1 MTALTKVLMSV
12 LRLALPTPLRR
23 LFDYLPP
30 AGTELSA
37 LQPGIRVRVPF
48 GRQRELIGLL
58 IEVSDHSDVPENKLK
73 PALEILD
80 STPPLPDHLFEL
92 ARWAA
97 SYYHHPI
104 GDALQQALPVMLRKG
119 APCEYAHA
127 TLWRASAEASLE
139 QLKANAHKQRTTL
152 ELLLVHPQGISTDA
166 LRAEG
171 GETAQLKK
179 LQEKGLA
186 ESFEFI
192 PDSHRPHLPEQLLRE
207 PVLGLND
214 EQQTAVDAVTGCEG
228 FQPFLLEGIT
238 GSGKTEVYLQI
249 IEAVLKSGRQALV
262 LVPEIGLTPQTVSRF
277 KARFN
282 LPVVVLHS
290 NMTDRQRLDAW
301 LKARDGIAPIVIG
314 TRSAL
319 FTALK
324 HPGVLIIDEEHDASF
339 KQQDGL
345 RYSARDMAIARAHRE
360 QIPVVLGTATPSLE
374 TLHNARQGR
383 YQHLQM
389 TRRAGNARPPRFEL
403 LDIRQAA
410 LTDGLSTALIRQIA
424 DTLKAGNQ
432 ALVFLNRRGF
442 SPSLHCE
449 ACGAIA
455 DCRRCDAHMTLHMK
469 PPHLHCHHCDSQRPI
484 PRQCPECGSYDL
496 KPVGSGTERSEQ
508 ALERLFPDV
517 PVLRVDRD
525 STARKDALEN
535 IMKQVHSG
543 EPCVLIGT
551 QMLAKGHHF
560 PDVTLV
566 AILNA
571 DGGLFSA
578 DFRGME
584 RTAQLIVQVAGR
596 AGRAEKPG
604 NVVMQTMHADHP
616 AINQLIE
623 NGYSAFA
630 RDELEVRRLTQ
641 LPPFQYLALL
651 KAEASKQGRAEAFL
665 RAVREYMEQNRM
677 LAGGCGFVGPFP
689 STMEKKAG
697 VFRAQLQLQAPSR
710 AGLHQSLE
718 ALVNFLEAL
727 PDARKVRWILDV
739 DPLEV

>member
-1 MTALTKVLMSV
+1 MSV
-12 LRLALPTPLRR
+12 LRLAIPTPLRR

-30 AGTELSA
+30 ADTRLEDLR
-37 LQPGIRVRVPF
+37 PGLRVRVSF
-48 GRQRELIGLL
+48 GKQKEVVGLL
-58 IEVSDHSDVPENKLK
+58 VEVSEHSDVPADKLK

-80 STPPLPDHLFEL
+80 QQPPLPAHLLEL

-97 SYYHHPI
+97 SYYHHPL
-104 GDALQQALPVMLRKG
+104 GDALQLALPIMLRKG
-119 APCEYAHA
+119 APCQFAHA
-127 TLWRASAEASLE
+127 QLWRASEGACPTALSARAKKQQETLSILLE
-139 QLKANAHKQRTTL
+139 
-152 ELLLVHPQGISTDA
+152 HPQGISNDA

-171 GETAQLKK
+171 GDSSLLKK
-179 LQEKGLA
+179 LADKGLA
-186 ESFEFI
+186 EQFEFT
-192 PDSHRPHLPEQLLRE
+192 PDSHRPHLPPELLRE
-207 PVLGLND
+207 PNLSLNS
-214 EQQTAVDAVTGCEG
+214 QQQLAVDSVNQSTG

-249 IEAVLKSGRQALV
+249 IEAALREGKQALI
-262 LVPEIGLTPQTVSRF
+262 LIPEIGLTPQTVARF

-282 LPVVVLHS
+282 LQVVVLHS
-290 NMTDRQRLDAW
+290 NLTERQRLDAW
-301 LKARDGIAPIVIG
+301 LKAREGIAHIVIG

-319 FTALK
+319 FTPLK

-339 KQQDGL
+339 KQQDGF
-345 RYSARDMAIARAHRE
+345 RYSARDLAIARAHRE
-360 QIPVVLGTATPSLE
+360 QIPVVLGTATPALE
-374 TLHNARQGR
+374 TLWNARQGR
-383 YQHLQM
+383 YQHLKLTQ
-389 TRRAGNARPPRFEL
+389 RAGNAKPPRFEL
-403 LDIRQAA
+403 MDVRQTA
-410 LTDGLSTALIRQIA
+410 LHDGLSTALLRQIG
-424 DTLKAGNQ
+424 DTLKQGNQ
-432 ALVFLNRRGF
+432 VLVFLNRRGF
-442 SPSLHCE
+442 SPSLTCDS
-449 ACGAIA
+449 CGAIA

-484 PRQCPECGSYDL
+484 PRQCPECGSTEL

-508 ALERLFPDV
+508 TLEAMFPKY

-535 IMKQVHSG
+535 MMKQVHSG
-543 EPCVLIGT
+543 EPCILIGT

-616 AINQLIE
+616 AINRLIE
-623 NGYSAFA
+623 DGYSAFA
-630 RDELEVRRLTQ
+630 DDELQLRRHTQ
-641 LPPFQYLALL
+641 LPPFQHLALL
-651 KAEASKQGRAEAFL
+651 KAEANKQGRAEAFL
-665 RAVREYMEQNRM
+665 RAVREQLEQGPM
-677 LAGGCGFVGPFP
+677 LGPNSRCIGPFP
-689 STMEKKAG
+689 FTMEKKAG
-697 VFRAQLQLQAPSR
+697 VFRAQLQLQSPQR
-710 AGLHQSLE
+710 AELHRTLGQLCQ
-718 ALVNFLEAL
+718 FLEQL
-727 PDARKVRWILDV
+727 PEARKVRWTLDV

>member
-1 MTALTKVLMSV
+1 MSV
-12 LRLALPTPLRR
+12 LRLALPTPLHR

-30 AGTELSA
+30 AGTDLQA

-48 GRQRELIGLL
+48 GRREMIGLL
-58 IEVSDHSDVPENKLK
+58 IEVSAESDVPANKLK

-80 STPPLPDHLFEL
+80 QTPPLPDHLFEL

-97 SYYHHPI
+97 SYYHHPV
-104 GDALQQALPVMLRKG
+104 GDALQLALPVMLRKG
-119 APCEYAHA
+119 APCSYQHA
-127 TLWRASAEASLE
+127 TLWRASTDASLDE
-139 QLKANAHKQRTTL
+139 LKANAHKQRETL
-152 ELLLVHPQGISTDA
+152 SILLDHPQGISTDA

-171 GETAQLKK
+171 GETGQLKK
-179 LQEKGLA
+179 LEAKALA

-192 PDSHRPHLPEQLLRE
+192 PASHRPRRPEQLLKE
-207 PVLGLND
+207 PVLSLND
-214 EQQTAVDAVTGCEG
+214 QQQTAVEAVTQCDG
-228 FQPFLLEGIT
+228 FQPFLIEGIT

-249 IEAVLKSGRQALV
+249 IESVLRAGKQALV
-262 LVPEIGLTPQTVSRF
+262 LVPEIGLTPQTVARF

-282 LPVVVLHS
+282 LPVEVLHS

-301 LKARDGIAPIVIG
+301 LKARDGAAPIVIG

-324 HPGVLIIDEEHDASF
+324 EPGVLIIDEEHDASF
-339 KQQDGL
+339 KQQEGL
-345 RYSARDMAIARAHRE
+345 RYSARDLAIARAHRE
-360 QIPVVLGTATPSLE
+360 KIPVVLGTATPSLE

-383 YQHLQM
+383 YQHLKL
-389 TRRAGNARPPRFEL
+389 TKRAGNAKPPLFEL
-403 LDIRQAA
+403 MDIRQAA
-410 LTDGLSTALIRQIA
+410 LTDGLCTALLRQIA

-432 ALVFLNRRGF
+432 VLVFLNRRGYA
-442 SPSLHCE
+442 PSLHCE
-449 ACGAIA
+449 SCGAIA

-484 PRQCPECGSYDL
+484 PRECPECGSHEL

-543 EPCVLIGT
+543 EPCILVGT

-584 RTAQLIVQVAGR
+584 RTAQLIIQVAGR

-604 NVVMQTMHADHP
+604 KVVMQTMHADHP

-630 RDELEVRRLTQ
+630 NDELEVRRQIQ
-641 LPPFQYLALL
+641 LPPFQHLALL

-677 LAGGCGFVGPFP
+677 LAGSSRCVGPFP
-689 STMEKKAG
+689 STMEKRAG
-697 VFRAQLQLQAPSR
+697 VFRAQLQLQANSR
-710 AGLHQSLE
+710 AELHHSLG
-718 ALVNFLEAL
+718 ALVPFLENL